1 MDGKMNIENVTSFGR
16 SFSIV
21 RVPYSLKLLI
31 HELQALNI
39 QMRVITED
47 NIDQLMS
54 MSYSDNINKLVNL
67 EDKNKP
73 LSELISIFKED
84 LSKLKRSETKNVE
97 QQYTQAVKDQ
107 QIEFNE
113 ETLED
118 SPQYQPY
125 SPPYS
130 PVSPPYAPGSPAY
143 NPNSPPYAPG
153 SPAYNPN
160 SPPYAPG
167 SPAYNPNSPPYAPGS
182 PTYHPTSPPYAPS
195 SPAYNPNS
203 PTYHPTYPTYETSSS
218 QSSPL
223 YSPHTPPGLPP
234 PLPEQTTTLRQPNIK
249 NEELKKQFESL
260 SERDKKLIMD
270 MMDKKKGLQSIS
282 TPVNTLTNILEVSEP
297 VVETKEKEET
307 SSESGETKTVKI
319 TLDEK

>member
-1 MDGKMNIENVTSFGR
+1 
-16 SFSIV
+16 
-21 RVPYSLKLLI
+21 LI

-54 MSYSDNINKLVNL
+54 MSYSDNINKLVKL

-73 LSELISIFKED
+73 LSELIAIFKED
-84 LSKLKRSETKNVE
+84 LTKLKRSETKNLE
-97 QQYTQAVKDQ
+97 TQYTQPVKDQ

-130 PVSPPYAPGSPAY
+130 PGSPEYQPNSPPYAPGSPAYNPSSPPYAPGSPAY

-160 SPPYAPG
+160 SPTYHPT
-167 SPAYNPNSPPYAPGS
+167 SPQYNPNS
-182 PTYHPTSPPYAPS
+182 PTYHPTSPPYAPGS
-195 SPAYNPNS
+195 PQYNPTSPPYAPGSPA
-203 PTYHPTYPTYETSSS
+203 YETSSS
-218 QSSPL
+218 QSSSL

-234 PLPEQTTTLRQPNIK
+234 PPQEQPTILRQPNIK

-282 TPVNTLTNILEVSEP
+282 TPANTLTNILEVSEP

-307 SSESGETKTVKI
+307 TSESGETKTVKI